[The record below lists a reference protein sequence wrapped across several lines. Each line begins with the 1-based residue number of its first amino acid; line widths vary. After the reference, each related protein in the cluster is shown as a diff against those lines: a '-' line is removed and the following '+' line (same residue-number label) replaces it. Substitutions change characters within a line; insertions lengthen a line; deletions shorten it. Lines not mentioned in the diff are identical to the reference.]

1 MPAGSMYT
9 CYLSAS
15 LNDCG
20 QRYKKAFYLCRM
32 IDFHSALQKISACAV
47 RVGTRDVPLEQACG
61 RILAQ
66 DIVTQQDMPPF
77 NKSAMDG
84 YACRREDIRLGLR
97 PVEIIPAGKLPVLEV
112 TEGTCSKIMTGA
124 ILPQGADTVLK
135 IEDTTEKDGIVYASP
150 NASLSGNICYKGE
163 DQKKGDCILKSG
175 IRIKPQHIAIIASC
189 GMTRVTVS
197 EKIRTGIL
205 STGSELAE
213 PGSCGPGGMLPPG
226 KIYNSN
232 AMQLYTLVKTMG
244 AEPAYYGIASD
255 TPEHTFALLSAAISE
270 NQVILLSGGVSE
282 GDFDFVPEV
291 IRQLGFRIVFDRVAV
306 QPGKPT
312 TFAVSENGRQFL
324 FGLPGNPV
332 SSFVQCLLLVRPFL
346 TAMQGAADDALTTE
360 LTIAQDFKRK
370 NTSRTAHIP
379 VKLSGD
385 GTCIPVPYH
394 GSAHISAYAG
404 ADALARIPAGVAE
417 VKKGEKVT
425 VIFINQ

>member
-1 MPAGSMYT
+1 
-9 CYLSAS
+9 
-15 LNDCG
+15 
-20 QRYKKAFYLCRM
+20 M
-32 IDFHSALQKISACAV
+32 IDFHSALQKVSACAV
-47 RVGTRDVPLEQACG
+47 RVETQDVPLEQACG

-84 YACRREDIRLGLR
+84 YACRQKDIRLGLR
-97 PVEIIPAGKLPVLEV
+97 PVEIIPAGKLPALEV
-112 TEGTCSKIMTGA
+112 TRGTCSKIMTGA

-135 IEDTTEKDGIVYASP
+135 IEDTIEKDGLVYASA
-150 NASLSGNICYKGE
+150 NASLSDNICYKGE
-163 DQKKGDCILKSG
+163 DQKKGDCLLKRG

-189 GMTRVTVS
+189 GISRVSVS
-197 EKIRTGIL
+197 EKIKTGII
-205 STGSELAE
+205 STGSELSE
-213 PGSCGPGGMLPPG
+213 PGSLDPDGILPPG
-226 KIYNSN
+226 QIYNSN
-232 AMQLYTLVKTMG
+232 AMQLYSLVKTMG
-244 AEPAYYGIASD
+244 AEPSYYGIALD
-255 TPEHTFALLSAAISE
+255 TPEHTFALLSSAISE

-312 TFAVSENGRQFL
+312 TFAVSEDGQQFL

-332 SSFVQCLLLVRPFL
+332 SSFVQTLLLVKPL
-346 TAMQGAADDALTTE
+346 LAALQGATDDTVTME
-360 LTIAQDFKRK
+360 LAMAQDYKRK

-379 VKLSGD
+379 VRLSGD

-404 ADALARIPAGVAE
+404 ADALVRIPTGVAE
-417 VKKGEKVT
+417 IKKGEKVT
-425 VIFINQ
+425 VIILNQ